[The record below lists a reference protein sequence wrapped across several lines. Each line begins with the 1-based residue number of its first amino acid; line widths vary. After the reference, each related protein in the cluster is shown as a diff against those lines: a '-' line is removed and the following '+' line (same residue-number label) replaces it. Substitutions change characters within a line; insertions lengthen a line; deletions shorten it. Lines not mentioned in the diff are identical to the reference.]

1 MNRFELFTMIF
12 YVLDYYWDQNQG
24 EELGIFLSGMSP
36 FTFEDIGSADPAV
49 YDEFCDFI
57 KVDRI
62 EIEKSFE
69 LACKYIEW
77 INHPYVTT
85 AFEWVTQEEWNKK
98 SKKYMESLKNSNC
111 GN

>member
-12 YVLDYYWDQNQG
+12 YVLDYYWDQKQG
-24 EELGIFLSGMSP
+24 EELGMFLSGMSP
-36 FTFEDIGSADPAV
+36 FTFADAGSADPAV

-62 EIEKSFE
+62 EIENSFE

-77 INHPYVTT
+77 INNPYVTT

-98 SKKYMESLKNSNC
+98 SQKYMESLKGSN
-111 GN
+111 